1 MSLPPVEIPL
11 GAMRFNSDS
20 QKLEYFNGD
29 VWMQV
34 HTFNPDLNG
43 GGRGLV
49 GGGSDPRVNNIDY
62 ITISTAGNAT
72 DIGDL
77 TDPRDQF
84 GAVGSNTRGVWGGG
98 YTYPAGDGYSD
109 VLDYVT
115 IASKGNAIDFG
126 NLSGNGQRKDLDAC
140 GNQTRGVWLGGR
152 LTPVN
157 KDWLDYITIAS
168 TGNSVDFGNLVAIRS
183 NTTGYSSP
191 TRGIIHGG
199 HGTANIE
206 YITIA
211 TTGNA
216 QTFGDAAADRMTSSS
231 GCSSATRGM
240 AQGGATSDT
249 IIDYVT
255 IATLGNAIKFGDLY
269 NGTGDAAGLSSC
281 VRGILAGGREP
292 SPETNI
298 IQYITIATE
307 GDSVDFGDLT
317 YGSNSRAPAGLSN
330 AHGGLG

>member
-1 MSLPPVEIPL
+1 MSLPPVEVPQ
-11 GAMRFNSDS
+11 GAIRLNTDS
-20 QKLEYFNGD
+20 QKLEFFAQDQWWEMATD
-29 VWMQV
+29 VP
-34 HTFNPDLNG
+34 TLDG

-62 ITISTAGNAT
+62 ITIATAGNAT
-72 DIGDL
+72 DFGDL

-98 YTYPAGDGYSD
+98 YTHPVGDGYSD
-109 VLDYVT
+109 VIDYVT
-115 IASKGNAIDFG
+115 IASTGNATDFG
-126 NLSGNGQRKDLDAC
+126 NLSGNGQRKDVDAC

-152 LTPVN
+152 LTPAD

-168 TGNSVDFGNLVAIRS
+168 TGNSIDFGNLAAVRS
-183 NTTGYSSP
+183 NAAGYSSP

-199 HGTANIE
+199 NTTQDIE

-216 QTFGDAAADRMTSSS
+216 LTFGDAAANRMTNSS

-240 AQGGATSDT
+240 AQGGGTSDT

-255 IATLGNAIKFGDLY
+255 IATLGNATRFGDLY
-269 NGTGDAAGLSSC
+269 NGTGDGAGLSSC
-281 VRGILAGGREP
+281 VRGILAGGRNP

-317 YGSNSRAPAGLSN
+317 YGSNSRAPAGTSN
-330 AHGGLG
+330 CHGGL